1 MVFFAFSN
9 PKLSQSSPGSITLY
23 LNAAGLWSGTLYRPA
38 GTFDHM
44 TTAADHEA
52 AIQLFAPP
60 GFPAEW
66 VPLMAQQMV
75 DAPQAR
81 WVAVSVRW

>member
-1 MVFFAFSN
+1 MVFFAFTN

-38 GTFDHM
+38 GEFDQM

-52 AIQLFAPP
+52 AIHLFAPP

-75 DAPQAR
+75 QASPAR
-81 WVAVSVRW
+81 WAALIC